1 MLFISIGEILESIIY
16 LEDRAYRANTFFS
29 AQQTVDLKEKNLD
42 NFT

>member
-16 LEDRAYRANTFFS
+16 LEDRAYKANTFFS
-29 AQQTVDLKEKNLD
+29 AQQTADIKEKSLY